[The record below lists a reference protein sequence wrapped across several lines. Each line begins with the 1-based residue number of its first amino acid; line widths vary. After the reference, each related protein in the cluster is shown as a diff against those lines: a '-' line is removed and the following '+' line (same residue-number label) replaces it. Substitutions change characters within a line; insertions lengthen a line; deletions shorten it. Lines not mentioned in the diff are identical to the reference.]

1 MTNIFL
7 KVNKDLFRLGLAPI
21 EILILAQVMEYDT
34 NTGKCFISDATMAEA
49 FGVSTKTISRAVAN
63 LESKGFIKRDTK
75 YVKGGRERIIA
86 PNLAAI
92 DLALTKDN
100 LSIVDEQPK
109 TAQQTKCP
117 LTTDNLS
124 IDNSQNDLIKDN
136 IKENSKDNIC
146 VLLPNG
152 NKTETALTGSFIQKP
167 VSELTKSEKMERFKK
182 ECGF

>member
-1 MTNIFL
+1 
-7 KVNKDLFRLGLAPI
+7 
-21 EILILAQVMEYDT
+21 MEYDT

-100 LSIVDEQPK
+100 LSIVDE
-109 TAQQTKCP
+109 
-117 LTTDNLS
+117 
-124 IDNSQNDLIKDN
+124 
-136 IKENSKDNIC
+136 
-146 VLLPNG
+146 
-152 NKTETALTGSFIQKP
+152 
-167 VSELTKSEKMERFKK
+167 
-182 ECGF
+182 